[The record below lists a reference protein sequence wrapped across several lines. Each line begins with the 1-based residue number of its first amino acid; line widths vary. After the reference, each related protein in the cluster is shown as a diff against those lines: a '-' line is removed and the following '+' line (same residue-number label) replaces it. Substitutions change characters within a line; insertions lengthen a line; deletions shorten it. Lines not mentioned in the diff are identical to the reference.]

1 MRRHYL
7 ICPVQLKISER
18 RWKIDADACKVSGKK
33 RRESNHQPFR
43 QIERLKEN
51 LFHQLERFTKRF
63 EDFDF
68 RLRSIHKGDLAS
80 PRPRQSIPKAP
91 AQPARRGG
99 RKPSEFGAKR
109 LVAAAFPS

>member
-1 MRRHYL
+1 VR
-7 ICPVQLKISER
+7 LKISER

-33 RRESNHQPFR
+33 RRKSNHQPFR

-68 RLRSIHKGDLAS
+68 RLRFIHEHDLAS
-80 PRPRQSIPKAP
+80 LPPKQSSA
-91 AQPARRGG
+91 
-99 RKPSEFGAKR
+99 
-109 LVAAAFPS
+109 L